1 MNDEI
6 KYIYSCNKLHAMQA
20 IKIGLNVTGVVAC
33 ILMHEIR
40 IVLNPITIKTR
51 LKVTAV
57 VACILM
63 HEIHIVLN
71 PITIK
76 TGLKVTALFK

>member
-6 KYIYSCNKLHAMQA
+6 KCVYSCNKLHATET
-20 IKIGLNVTGVVAC
+20 IKTRLKATAVVAC

-40 IVLNPITIKTR
+40 IVLNP
-51 LKVTAV
+51 
-57 VACILM
+57 M
-63 HEIHIVLN
+63 
-71 PITIK
+71 TIK